1 MLLLEV
7 LGVDCCSGDGV
18 SGGLEMDLAADGGEV
33 DEAPK
38 AKISGSRVCVSEG

>member
-7 LGVDCCSGDGV
+7 LGVGRCSGDGV
-18 SGGLEMDLAADGGEV
+18 LDGLEMDLPMDGKDV

-38 AKISGSRVCVSEG
+38 DVSPCVENTL